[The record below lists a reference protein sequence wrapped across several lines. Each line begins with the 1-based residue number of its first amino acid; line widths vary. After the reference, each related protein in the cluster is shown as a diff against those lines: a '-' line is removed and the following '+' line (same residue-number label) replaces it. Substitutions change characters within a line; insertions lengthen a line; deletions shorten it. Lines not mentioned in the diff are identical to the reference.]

1 MSEFLNNLTCYCKQA
16 YQGLKQVKNIRLSSL
31 WKVFSLMGKREK
43 IAVAFLALL
52 AIVNLYFS
60 FVNFYHNHSAV
71 VPAGGGSYTEGVVG
85 QPTYI
90 NPLLANQDPDL
101 SLTKLVFS
109 GLYKYDAGGRL
120 VPDLA
125 DGQPIISEDQKQYTV
140 NLKRNVKWQNGKPF
154 TADDVM
160 FTIQTLQDQN
170 FKSPFWSMWQSTTV
184 EKLGDYSVKFTTKD
198 ISGPFI
204 YNLTQPLLSKFIWG
218 HVEAQNFLLSESN
231 LKAVGTGPYAIRE
244 IKKFSSGK
252 IDQITLQSSADYYGG
267 KPKIS
272 AVTIK
277 FYDTEDD
284 AMSALESR
292 EIGGYGFVASG
303 NPLSLQNVRDGLQT
317 INIPLPQYQVAF
329 FNLNDK
335 ILSDIGVRQALNL
348 ATDRRKII
356 DDVFKGQALLPTS
369 PMIIGADLSGSPQT
383 ANPDMGAAEKL
394 LDNAGWKVDL
404 KNGLRAKKGV
414 LLEISITTNDYPLN
428 SKAAENL
435 AGQWRQLRIKV
446 DLSVL
451 PTKQL
456 TEEVIRPRKFSVL
469 LFPQKYNEDPDP
481 FVFWHSSQAKD
492 PGFNL
497 TGFSNPDADKLISE
511 ARNTTDQ
518 KARSQL
524 FQAFDQILNSQ
535 APAILLNQSVYT
547 YAVSNDVKNI
557 KLRALFEPNQR
568 FYDLPNWYINEARE
582 WK

>member
-1 MSEFLNNLTCYCKQA
+1 MSEFLHNLTDYCKQA
-16 YQGLKQVKNIRLSSL
+16 YQGLKQVKNLRLSSL
-31 WKVFSLMGKREK
+31 WKVFSLMGKKEK
-43 IAVAFLALL
+43 IAVALLALL

-60 FVNFYHNHSAV
+60 FINFYHNHSAV
-71 VPAGGGSYTEGVVG
+71 VPAGGGSYTEGVLG

-101 SLTKLVFS
+101 SLTKLVYS
-109 GLYKYDAGGRL
+109 GLYKYDSNGRL
-120 VPDLA
+120 VPDMA
-125 DGQPIISEDQKQYTV
+125 DGQPVISDDQKQYTV

-154 TADDVM
+154 TADDVV
-160 FTIQTLQDQN
+160 FTVQTLQDQN
-170 FKSPFWSMWQSTTV
+170 FKSPLWSSWQSTTV

-204 YNLTQPLLSKFIWG
+204 YNLTLPILSKFVWG

-231 LKAVGTGPYAIRE
+231 LKAIGTGPYAIRE

-252 IDQITLQSSADYYGG
+252 IDQITLGAFADYYGG

-272 AVTIK
+272 TVTIK

-284 AMSALESR
+284 ALSALQSR
-292 EIGGYGFVASG
+292 EISGYGFTASG
-303 NPLSLQNVRDGLQT
+303 NLPLLENSKDNLQTLSL
-317 INIPLPQYQVAF
+317 PLPQYQVAF

-335 ILSDIGVRQALNL
+335 VLSDISVRQALNL

-369 PMIIGADLSGSPQT
+369 PMLNGSGLNSSPQT
-383 ANPDMGAAEKL
+383 AAADTGAAAKL
-394 LDNAGWKVDL
+394 LDNSGWKVDL
-404 KNGLRAKKGV
+404 KTGLRAKKGV
-414 LLEISITTNDYPLN
+414 PLEISITTNDYAPN

-435 AGQWRQLRIKV
+435 AEQWKVLKIKV
-446 DLSVL
+446 NLTVL

-456 TEEVIRPRKFSVL
+456 TEQIIRPRKFSVL

-518 KARSQL
+518 QARNQKFISL
-524 FQAFDQILNSQ
+524 DQIINSQ
-535 APAILLNQSVYT
+535 TPAILLNQSVYI
-547 YAVSNDVKNI
+547 YAVSSEVKNI
-557 KLRALFEPNQR
+557 KLKALFEPNQR
-568 FYDLPNWYINEARE
+568 FYDLPNWYIDEARE